1 MPYLEIG
8 GRRHSIPAEETA
20 IGLGPD
26 GEIALGGGEQS
37 STAAILASQAD
48 GQVVIRKADSDI
60 ALLINGVPLGPQPNP
75 LLHGDKIEIG
85 GQELLFVDDQQGGS
99 THFVKAIDPALLKS
113 AMKPGAKK
121 GKATSGTGGRLVSLT
136 DGREYSI
143 ERGSLLIGREA
154 SCDVVAES
162 KKVSRRHAEIVA
174 TPKGYLLID
183 NSTNGTLVNGE
194 RVAGQRLLARAD
206 VIRCGDDEFRF
217 YADVLQVPESEP
229 AAPVA
234 APPVADVPA
243 PVTPVADVPAP
254 VTPVADVPAA
264 VTPVAEV
271 PTPARPTAKET
282 TPVPEPPQ
290 PQPLQPAP
298 KASPVGNQ
306 PAGSGNPLR
315 DTMFGI
321 RIPPKMSTPEATPAS
336 PEKKPAATAP
346 RAPLFRP
353 PPGAEYRLSDTLDG
367 IPRRPPQAGT
377 RGSAG
382 KPAAPSDRA
391 PTAPP
396 GAQHRLSDTL
406 HGVRPEI
413 EAGAFGGESKPSKLS
428 QTPPGA
434 DPRPSDM
441 IHGIPGVPKD
451 GADEIKRG
459 IFPRTGEKEAV
470 DRPRPSADGSASI
483 SSRPSKEVPLASFV
497 VRSGSLKGQRLAVRY
512 PVVNIGRAEYNDVV
526 LQDDSI
532 STVHAK
538 LQRREG
544 IWVLVDQESTNGTVV
559 DGERLTGETVL
570 APGAMVRFGTLQTI
584 FEPTDDLADI
594 HKGKATK
601 VIQSIKLPP
610 PAGS

>member
-8 GRRHSIPAEETA
+8 GQRHSIPAEETT

-60 ALLINGVPLGPQPNP
+60 SLMVNGIPLGPQPNP

-85 GQELLFVDDQQGGS
+85 GQELLFVDDQQSGS

-217 YADVLQVPESEP
+217 YADVLREPESEH
-229 AAPVA
+229 AVPVA
-234 APPVADVPA
+234 PPPVADAPA
-243 PVTPVADVPAP
+243 PVPPVDEPPISARPTPEASPPA
-254 VTPVADVPAA
+254 
-264 VTPVAEV
+264 
-271 PTPARPTAKET
+271 PARPQPQA
-282 TPVPEPPQ
+282 PQ
-290 PQPLQPAP
+290 PVLQTPPVA
-298 KASPVGNQ
+298 KAS
-306 PAGSGNPLR
+306 AGSENRLR

-321 RIPPKMSTPEATPAS
+321 RIPVPKTTIPDATAAS
-336 PEKKPAATAP
+336 PVTMTKGGVSEKKPAEKAP
-346 RAPLFRP
+346 RPPRCRP
-353 PPGAEYRLSDTLDG
+353 PPGAESRLADTMDG
-367 IPRRPPQAGT
+367 IPRRPPQAAT
-377 RGSAG
+377 RG
-382 KPAAPSDRA
+382 PAAKS
-391 PTAPP
+391 TAPP
-396 GAQHRLSDTL
+396 DPAPTPPPGAEHRLSDTL
-406 HGVRPEI
+406 HGLRREI
-413 EAGAFGGESKPSKLS
+413 EAGASGGESRPPEPS

-434 DPRPSDM
+434 DQRLSDT
-441 IHGIPGVPKD
+441 IHGIPGVSEED
-451 GADEIKRG
+451 GAAEIKRG
-459 IFPRTGEKEAV
+459 IFPRTGEKETI
-470 DRPRPSADGSASI
+470 DRASPSAGSSAPI
-483 SSRPSKEVPLASFV
+483 SSRPSTAVPLASFV
-497 VRSGSLKGQRLAVRY
+497 VRSGSLRGQRLAVRY
-512 PVVNIGRAEYNDVV
+512 PVVNIGRAE
-526 LQDDSI
+526 
-532 STVHAK
+532 
-538 LQRREG
+538 
-544 IWVLVDQESTNGTVV
+544 
-559 DGERLTGETVL
+559 
-570 APGAMVRFGTLQTI
+570 
-584 FEPTDDLADI
+584 
-594 HKGKATK
+594 
-601 VIQSIKLPP
+601 
-610 PAGS
+610 